1 MTGARKAMSNQSNNG
16 PESVEKA
23 TWELLN
29 RSIDGEISSSE
40 QEQLDHLLASSTE
53 LRDLKEELVLVNRL
67 LHELPEVEPPE
78 YLQQSIE
85 RQVRLPVQ
93 DHESLNEPG
102 FFSALLNANWLRTG
116 FALAAGVVLT
126 IGIYEMGS
134 EPISV
139 RDSANLSGTI
149 VKPGLVDKRG
159 ILLDSI
165 QLNTDQLNGLVE
177 LRSEGDLISLDVQLK
192 SDGPSE
198 MVVSFSGRGL
208 EFESVNRMQ
217 DPVEAVS
224 VLDGAIHLS
233 GSGEQHYL
241 LSLKRTAEEPNGQ
254 PLELD
259 FFADNMLIQKAELN
273 ISNF

>member
-1 MTGARKAMSNQSNNG
+1 MNNQNNNG
-16 PESVEKA
+16 PAPVEKA
-23 TWELLN
+23 TWDLLN
-29 RSIDGEISSSE
+29 RSVDGEISSSE
-40 QEQLDHLLASSTE
+40 QEQLDHLLATSPK
-53 LRDLKEELVLVNRL
+53 LRDLKEELMTVNRL
-67 LHELPEVEPPE
+67 LHELPEVEPPG

-85 RQVRLPVQ
+85 RQVRLPGQGQ
-93 DHESLNEPG
+93 DGLKKPG
-102 FFSALLNANWLRTG
+102 FFGSLLNANWLRPG
-116 FALAAGVVLT
+116 LALAAGVVLT

-139 RDSANLSGTI
+139 RDSAKLSGTI
-149 VKPGLVDKRG
+149 VKPGPVGKRG
-159 ILLDSI
+159 TLLDSI

-177 LRSEGDLISLDVQLK
+177 LRSDGDLISLDVQLK

-198 MVVSFSGRGL
+198 MIVSFSGRGL
-208 EFESVNRMQ
+208 EFDGVNRMQ

-241 LSLKRTAEEPNGQ
+241 LSLRRTAEEPNGM

-259 FFADNMLIQKAELN
+259 FFADNTLIQKAELN

>member
-1 MTGARKAMSNQSNNG
+1 MNNRNNNG

-23 TWELLN
+23 TWDLLN

-40 QEQLDHLLASSTE
+40 QEQLDHLLDTSAN
-53 LRDLKEELVLVNRL
+53 LRDLKEELMTVNRL

-78 YLQQSIE
+78 YLQHSIE
-85 RQVRLPVQ
+85 RQVRLPAQ
-93 DHESLNEPG
+93 GHESLKKPG
-102 FFSALLNANWLRTG
+102 FFSALVKANWLRTG
-116 FALAAGVVLT
+116 FALAAGVILT

-149 VKPGLVDKRG
+149 VKPALVNKQG
-159 ILLDSI
+159 TLLDSI
-165 QLNTDQLNGLVE
+165 QLNTDQLNGLIE

-198 MVVSFSGRGL
+198 MIVSFSGRGL
-208 EFESVNRMQ
+208 EFDGMNRIQ

-241 LSLKRTAEEPNGQ
+241 LSLRRTAEEPNGM

-259 FFADNMLIQKAELN
+259 FFADNTLIQKAELN
-273 ISNF
+273 ISDF